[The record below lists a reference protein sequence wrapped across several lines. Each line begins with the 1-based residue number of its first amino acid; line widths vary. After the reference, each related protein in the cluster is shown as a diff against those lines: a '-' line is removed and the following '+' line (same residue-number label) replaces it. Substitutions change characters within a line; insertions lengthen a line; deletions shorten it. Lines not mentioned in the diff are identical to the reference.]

1 MGMLRALPAVPE
13 STSPPR
19 PSVQEEPPEG
29 KGSVTT
35 AAAVHEDIAS
45 HRTSSTDQ
53 NVASDDSCGMDDILR
68 TFIESGDTSTTTS
81 APDVDWNAGGEALPP
96 QHAYGV
102 MFDTIPFEPRG
113 NIKGR
118 AEHICWPNHW
128 VGSHRHTT
136 GDENTG
142 SDTIPSEPRGN
153 IEGREREG
161 GLTSL
166 ENTGSDT
173 IPPEP
178 RGNIEGREGE
188 SALTSS
194 RRFLGT
200 DPSTIPSE
208 PQGNSEG
215 RVRQSHNNGHED
227 PGTNTIPS
235 EPRGNIEGREGK
247 SDPLA
252 NVDTSTV
259 SDAVHECT
267 IPSEPQGNI
276 EGRVIPDIT
285 GVCALQLDT
294 QRERQEELSD

>member
-1 MGMLRALPAVPE
+1 M
-13 STSPPR
+13 
-19 PSVQEEPPEG
+19 
-29 KGSVTT
+29 
-35 AAAVHEDIAS
+35 
-45 HRTSSTDQ
+45 
-53 NVASDDSCGMDDILR
+53 
-68 TFIESGDTSTTTS
+68 
-81 APDVDWNAGGEALPP
+81 DWNACGEALPP
-96 QHAYGV
+96 RHAHGV
-102 MFDTIPFEPRG
+102 MLDTIPFEPQG
-113 NIKGR
+113 NIEGR
-118 AEHICWPNHW
+118 VEHICWPNHW

-194 RRFLGT
+194 RRFLRT

-285 GVCALQLDT
+285 GVCALAAPGYST
-294 QRERQEELSD
+294 RATGRVNT

>member
-1 MGMLRALPAVPE
+1 MGMLRGLTAVPE

-96 QHAYGV
+96 QHAHGV
-102 MFDTIPFEPRG
+102 MFDTIPFEPLG
-113 NIKGR
+113 NIEGR
-118 AEHICWPNHW
+118 AEHICWPNHS

-178 RGNIEGREGE
+178 
-188 SALTSS
+188 
-194 RRFLGT
+194 
-200 DPSTIPSE
+200 
-208 PQGNSEG
+208 Q
-215 RVRQSHNNGHED
+215 
-227 PGTNTIPS
+227 
-235 EPRGNIEGREGK
+235 GNIEGREGK

-267 IPSEPQGNI
+267 IPSELQGNMWLN
-276 EGRVIPDIT
+276 RVKYRIFGPDT
-285 GVCALQLDT
+285 FLRKTRLNFFLAPT
-294 QRERQEELSD
+294 SWK